1 MNATASLPRGRHGLS
16 RDEVE
21 SHQRLRIL
29 AAIADTM
36 AQKGYAATSVADII
50 RGAGVSRETF
60 YQLYDNKLDAFMA
73 AFDAV
78 AEVVVETLAATDGPA
93 SPIDRIEALI
103 EAYLG
108 LVAATPEWARLFLV
122 EVHAAGPDAI
132 ARRAEIQERI
142 VDAITAALDTG
153 DPAVRFDVRVIVAA
167 IGPLVEAP
175 LVRGDIAA
183 IAALGAPL
191 RAHVHHILASR
202 SAGSVRC

>member
-1 MNATASLPRGRHGLS
+1 MSATASLPRGRHGLS

-73 AFDAV
+73 AFDTV
-78 AEVVVETLAATDGPA
+78 AEVVVEALATTDGPT
-93 SPIDRIEALI
+93 SPTDRIEALI

-142 VDAITAALDTG
+142 VDAITAALDTS
-153 DPAVRFDVRVIVAA
+153 DPTVRFDVRVIVAA